1 MRRLIDCIS
10 YKECCIIYIICKVQA
25 YAKSPPTE
33 RQALQ
38 SLEVPSKSVFT
49 NTDNF
54 VMKYEDSETETQ
66 NSILFRDKILS

>member
-1 MRRLIDCIS
+1 M
-10 YKECCIIYIICKVQA
+10 QA